1 MPELPKT
8 SIRDSLALM
17 EFHTKRGTTPTTVNP
32 WIYSCSECGKT
43 EKYEISD
50 LLPIPPQTKIQR
62 LSNLQRTF
70 KGLLILVKCKNCRH
84 GTICLLVYCRNCGPG
99 IVLLYAFSLVGF
111 EHSGICNVCSSP
123 MSADRYGIH
132 RPPDRPYRYSPPP
145 TPQQIPKKVNCHK
158 CGKEHRSERS
168 VCIRCGAS
176 L

>member
-8 SIRDSLALM
+8 SIRNSLALM
-17 EFHTKRGTTPTTVNP
+17 EFHTNRGTTPTTVNP
-32 WIYSCSECGKT
+32 WICSCAECGRT

-62 LSNLQRTF
+62 PLSYLKHTF
-70 KGLLILVKCKNCRH
+70 KGLLVLVKCKNCRQ
-84 GTICLLVYCRNCGPG
+84 GMLCLLVYCRKCGPG
-99 IVLLYAFSLVGF
+99 IVLLYAFSIMGF

-123 MSADRYGIH
+123 ISLARHGI
-132 RPPDRPYRYSPPP
+132 YSPPP
-145 TPQQIPKKVNCHK
+145 THQQVPKKVNCHK

-176 L
+176 LG